1 MILHFHYHSKEGNF
15 SLVFLASFMTLTN
28 AIILL
33 SLWSFHCY
41 SCTWAFGKNRNC
53 QLKPLYPSFLKSNY
67 VFFEY
72 FILKSDTV
80 IYCNPPFLIWYLY
93 FVWNFFWKTTTTVGK
108 DFVYHNATIVICS
121 QSNLNRSAVQ

>member
-53 QLKPLYPSFLKSNY
+53 QLKPLYPSFSKSNY

-80 IYCNPPFLIWYLY
+80 IYCNPPI
-93 FVWNFFWKTTTTVGK
+93 
-108 DFVYHNATIVICS
+108 
-121 QSNLNRSAVQ
+121 SNLIFVFWLEFPLKDDHYSREGFCLSQCNNSDLQSIIFKS